1 MWLNFKSQIEP
12 ALAKMLSGNGI
23 ASYQIIKVATTKKA
37 TIEAIIRL
45 VPIEPV
51 EDWFITI
58 ELTDGVEANIQ

>member
-1 MWLNFKSQIEP
+1 
-12 ALAKMLSGNGI
+12 MLSGNGI